1 MPRLNTK
8 EEAEV
13 SGRVHAAHQALGLLD
28 RLAGEAHGLPVE
40 AARPHVLKDDQRP
53 GMVRHAAVAQ
63 RGAG

>member
-28 RLAGEAHGLPVE
+28 RLAGEAHGLRVE
-40 AARPHVLKDDQRP
+40 TARPHVLED
-53 GMVRHAAVAQ
+53 
-63 RGAG
+63 